1 MKCGI
6 LSRKNQIRKEYQCNK
21 VSRWRLCHLLFTVS
35 LFWLSWRHQIVLT
48 TLPNLWIETASNFK
62 THLATVSD
70 EASREH
76 LATPHSS
83 EPPIYPGS
91 LSRLRFVLHFIFW
104 WRRSQPNG
112 GWPEPGPSPPAI
124 LVLASLTQAIQGL
137 LGMGEWSMRLELT
150 AAKMKNTGSIIKHV
164 FT

>member
-1 MKCGI
+1 MQR
-6 LSRKNQIRKEYQCNK
+6 LWSAEFYHARTRYAKNTN
-21 VSRWRLCHLLFTVS
+21 VTRWVGEDCATYF
-35 LFWLSWRHQIVLT
+35 LT

-83 EPPIYPGS
+83 EPPIYPDS